1 MAEEA
6 WEGLFMAR
14 AARSMNQ
21 DFCFILWNKI
31 LQKSPFYSPI
41 QTLLLLHRWSSL
53 RTAVKLTACWAGM
66 LHEDNK
72 CCFRGCVKF
81 SGTQTRFVLK
91 KWSWN
96 YNKMGWKIHHIQSPF
111 LWPWSIFRRES
122 MYIILSTCKSN

>member
-41 QTLLLLHRWSSL
+41 QTVLLLHRWSRL
-53 RTAVKLTACWAGM
+53 HTAVKLTACWAEV

-72 CCFRGCVKF
+72 CCLHGCVRI
-81 SGTQTRFVLK
+81 SGAQTRFVLN
-91 KWSWN
+91 KWGWN
-96 YNKMGWKIHHIQSPF
+96 YNKNRMKNSPYTVPF
-111 LWPWSIFRRES
+111 FMTLEYFQKGKYVHNFKH
-122 MYIILSTCKSN
+122 M